1 MALVPPL
8 DDKDFDPELLEFV
21 QFFKGPL
28 GVIPNSVRTMARRP
42 EIARA
47 FTNLNIAVMKC
58 DAGVTPE
65 FKRLIGYMTSYV
77 SGCRYCQAHTILGS
91 ERFGST
97 EARLNDVWNFENSE
111 YFNEAE
117 KAALAFA
124 RAAAMVP
131 NEVDEAISENLRA
144 HWDDGE
150 IVEITA
156 VVALFGYLN
165 RWNDSMG
172 SVLEDLPIEAGEK
185 HLKKT
190 GWEVGK
196 HA

>member
-8 DDKDFDPELLEFV
+8 DDDQFDPELLEFV

-42 EIARA
+42 EVARA
-47 FTNLNIAVMKC
+47 FTNLNISVMKC
-58 DAGVTPE
+58 EAGVTAE
-65 FKRLIGYMTSYV
+65 FKRLIGYMTSYI

-91 ERFGST
+91 ERFGSS
-97 EARLNDVWNFENSE
+97 EARLNDVWNFEESE
-111 YFNEAE
+111 HFNDAE
-117 KAALAFA
+117 KAALRFA

-131 NEVDEAISENLRA
+131 NEVDEDISNGLRQ
-144 HWDDGE
+144 HWDHGE

-156 VVALFGYLN
+156 VIALFGFLN

-172 SVLEDLPIEAGEK
+172 SVLEDLPVAAGEK
-185 HLKKT
+185 YLQEN
-190 GWEVGK
+190 GWGGGK
-196 HA
+196 HQ